1 MQKEK
6 IKLGRIK
13 ETVLVGRLLKGSILV
28 TAIFVLSFIFLPYIL
43 IEANAAN
50 PVSLDVNWGTVSLTL
65 DTDVAATNQY
75 DSTSGQEGSQI
86 GDAGHG
92 DVLFGEI
99 TPSAKTSGTTSAA
112 DGNVGTLR
120 ILKKT
125 IGIETTGSY
134 YSVYLSTNS
143 TSSNALELTGESN
156 VVIPA
161 VSDAN
166 DNTKGTWRNPMVFTK
181 AGWGYAVPDT
191 NITTD
196 GTAGGSLPSFFTA
209 STVSGKLEQD
219 LMYTGGGAA
228 YTATRWAAV
237 PVYGAPQQIYK
248 DTTSKTHGFGYDTTD
263 NDLDTDNT
271 FDVYYAVMAD
281 SDTMAGTY
289 SNHIIYT
296 ALASASNLDQVSTN
310 LIRDYKYGGAGD
322 TETIEFDL
330 AESAL
335 SSSISSSDIEVY
347 LIEHSKMASA
357 NYNPTTLVSGTDYSS
372 SDLCAIQTFSINTS
386 RATLT
391 CTIPSETVADE
402 LAATT
407 GGFYDFWVHI
417 KGYNYNYVSK
427 IDSGNQEAFAFVGL
441 QSVDSN
447 GNKLVTEMQE
457 ITEGICHNTYI
468 WGNKWG
474 SAAELYEADGTAKGK
489 GDSLGLASASG
500 VLAKGSFALTD
511 TRDGKK
517 YIVRRQADGN
527 CWMAQNLDL
536 ELYNGMTL
544 TSNDTNISEERGSWT
559 ISDTAGATTSW
570 VTDAG
575 STSQAWQDVH
585 GVETATLTKYD
596 YIAAGITEVD
606 EESGESTTTYWQET
620 ESGACSD
627 GTEYQPCFITASPAY
642 YYVNNNAYAVLNDTI
657 AKTLT
662 GADSSS
668 ETALSAWQKGL
679 DGVVAKVTF
688 QAKKMNENVTA
699 ASQGLW
705 ASTNVGST
713 CVMTLKRDGTLQPA
727 TYGGTDVTYCLTA
740 TTGTTTITQY
750 DGMTGG
756 YINLPQTISYGTSS
770 DAYYITE
777 ALHGTSV
784 DTIGTSAGD
793 FRWQQNGYD
802 GAHVYDQGPILF
814 AYTFGAYD
822 ETTVP
827 YASPK
832 DAIEAGSLVNNAFS
846 STTTPTAVSTYT
858 LNAACPNPGTT
869 QGTLRDSNSNLYT
882 FITCTDGSGNNIAD
896 TKLEGNKYNWYAAIA
911 GSTFTTTINGS
922 TNNSTDSICPKGW
935 VLPRYSGDKSFSN
948 LITGSVGSTA
958 WYNNQETGNA
968 LFTSGDAFG
977 MDNIIYAGAKDT
989 GVQSAPLSFPRSGYY
1004 YYNSGSLNNR
1014 GSRGYFWSSRS
1025 YSAASSYA
1033 LSFYASY
1040 LRPQYYHSK
1049 GYGFAVRCVAQ

>member
-166 DNTKGTWRNPMVFTK
+166 DNTKGTWASPMVFTK

-402 LAATT
+402 LAVTT

-489 GDSLGLASASG
+489 GDSLGLASTSG

-570 VTDAG
+570 VANYG
-575 STSQAWQDVH
+575 STSSRWQETH
-585 GVETATLTKYD
+585 GVGSATLETYT
-596 YIAAGITEVD
+596 YGTITEVD
-606 EESGESTTTYWQET
+606 EETGEEETTTGFNLTNTET
-620 ESGACSD
+620 CED
-627 GTEYQPCFITASPAY
+627 GTEYQPCFVAVSSTQ
-642 YYVNNNAYAVLNDTI
+642 YVRISDNAVIANDTA
-657 AKTLT
+657 AKNDTSHSYNTL
-662 GADSSS
+662 AD
-668 ETALSAWQKGL
+668 AYNG
-679 DGVVAKVTF
+679 GVYGVRLTIYAR
-688 QAKKMNENVTA
+688 KMNENVTA
-699 ASQGLW
+699 ANQGLW
-705 ASTNVGST
+705 ASTAIGSS
-713 CVMTLKRDGTLQPA
+713 CVMTFDVNGNILPNADGTTLQYCTA
-727 TYGGTDVTYCLTA
+727 STD
-740 TTGTTTITQY
+740 GTTTITQY
-750 DGMTGG
+750 DGMTGYG
-756 YINLPQTISYGTSS
+756 VAVPTLSYNNETVLSADSLTSIATNAW
-770 DAYYITE
+770 DQ
-777 ALHGTSV
+777 
-784 DTIGTSAGD
+784 
-793 FRWQQNGYD
+793 RWQQNGYD

-814 AYTFGAYD
+814 AYTFGTYD

-846 STTTPTAVSTYT
+846 STTTPTATSTYT

-911 GSTFTTTINGS
+911 GSTP
-922 TNNSTDSICPKGW
+922 TNNTSWGSDYAADSICPKGW

-958 WYNNQETGNA
+958 WYNDQATGNA

-989 GVQSAPLSFPRSGYY
+989 GVQSAPLSFPRSGFYNYY
-1004 YYNSGSLNNR
+1004 SGSLYSR
-1014 GSRGYFWSSRS
+1014 GSYGYFWSSRS
-1025 YSAASSYA
+1025 SSATNSYYLA
-1033 LSFYASY
+1033 FSASY
-1040 LRPQYYHSK
+1040 LNPQGDANK